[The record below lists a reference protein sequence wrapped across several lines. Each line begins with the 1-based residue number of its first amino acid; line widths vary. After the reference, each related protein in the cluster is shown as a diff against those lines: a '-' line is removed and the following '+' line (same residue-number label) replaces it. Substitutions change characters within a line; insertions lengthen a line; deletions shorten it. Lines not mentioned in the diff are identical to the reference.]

1 MLLTIIITLL
11 AMIADAKPKH
21 DKIQSLPGWK
31 GDLPSDMYSGFLSI
45 KGGSHI
51 HYMFA
56 ESEAGDSP
64 EESPT
69 VLWMN
74 GGPGFSSLDG
84 FVYEN
89 GPFIMQEDNT
99 LKKRK
104 FRWSKR
110 VNMIW
115 LEAPAGV
122 GFSYNDKGDYAY
134 TDERCAHENYLA
146 VQKFFE
152 LFPSFNKPKSKFFII
167 GESYAG
173 VYIPSLAELIVKGTL
188 DGSYKGAKLEGI
200 AVGNGCTG
208 LNRGTCGHGTEG
220 TAYTWKYLMQTPFV
234 PEKVKKNVNKAC
246 NWKAAYNNERDAYS
260 GECVDQLNDI
270 LDLFSNI
277 NTYDVYGECHAH
289 PGCIKTK
296 KGHKTEGKALRGT
309 DALYAEAESAAKIFP
324 DHDLRHEHH
333 RAYEEVAYGDAGEAY
348 GLPSKSHGVHGR
360 VGPHQKPYATTD
372 KKTGKKHVMKVPR
385 MVARE
390 CIESKLA
397 SAYFNQPEVQRAT
410 HVDVATNGLTCWSI
424 DATVED
430 FKYTKTLQ
438 DIPRDIYPLL
448 IKHIGVT
455 IFNGDADVCVP
466 YTDNEAWT
474 AKMGFPVRKE
484 WHPWE
489 YYSNELGSS
498 GRQVGGYATEYDVS
512 GHGKG
517 SFTFLTVKGGRHEVP
532 ESSPAQAM
540 EMLWRIVH
548 KKPF

>member
-1 MLLTIIITLL
+1 MVLLLC
-11 AMIADAKPKH
+11 
-21 DKIQSLPGWK
+21 
-31 GDLPSDMYSGFLSI
+31 
-45 KGGSHI
+45 
-51 HYMFA
+51 
-56 ESEAGDSP
+56 
-64 EESPT
+64 
-69 VLWMN
+69 
-74 GGPGFSSLDG
+74 
-84 FVYEN
+84 
-89 GPFIMQEDNT
+89 
-99 LKKRK
+99 R
-104 FRWSKR
+104 SKR

-122 GFSYNDKGDYAY
+122 GFSYNDKGDHAY

-234 PEKVKKNVNKAC
+234 PEKAKKNVNKAC

-260 GECVDQLNDI
+260 DECVDQLNDT

-277 NTYDVYGECHAH
+277 NIYDVYGECHDH
-289 PGCIKTK
+289 PGCINT
-296 KGHKTEGKALRGT
+296 
-309 DALYAEAESAAKIFP
+309 
-324 DHDLRHEHH
+324 
-333 RAYEEVAYGDAGEAY
+333 GEAY

-360 VGPHQKPYATTD
+360 VGPHKKPYETTN
-372 KKTGKKHVMKVPR
+372 KKTGKKHVLKVS
-385 MVARE
+385 VAKQ

-410 HVDVATNGLTCWSI
+410 HVDIATNGLTCWSI
-424 DATVED
+424 HATVED
-430 FKYTKTLQ
+430 FKYTKTLH

-489 YYSNELGSS
+489 YYSNELGGS